1 MPKYN
6 NSFREPEHEEH
17 MIQDEKGELIGTIRI
32 KPSSILWKDASQ
44 QKFSKVS
51 LDDFRKWMLESG
63 KKIGQ

>member
-32 KPSSILWKDASQ
+32 KPSSI
-44 QKFSKVS
+44 KFYFVEGCFAAKV
-51 LDDFRKWMLESG
+51 
-63 KKIGQ
+63 